1 MTFNKYTVQFAS
13 IAEARA
19 HFLRQGYVTV
29 DTSTDGAIMT
39 KHTANTKVGEVII
52 NRNAP
57 LTVVAEAIEKNAQ

>member
-1 MTFNKYTVQFAS
+1 MTLNKYTVQFAS

-19 HFLRQGYVTV
+19 HFLRQGYATV
-29 DTSTDGAIMT
+29 YTGSDSAIMT